1 MEKLVSIIVP
11 CFNGEKF
18 IERFLKSILDQTY
31 KKVELIFINDGSTDS
46 TEEIVLS
53 YKKKMEKRGI
63 KFIYISQENKG
74 QAAAIN
80 KGLKI
85 FKGEYMT
92 WLDSDDLIDSYNIE
106 KKVKFLEEN
115 KTYGSVVSKIKV
127 VSEENINTTL
137 EIKEWKNKNKNN
149 YFEDVILERDILFG
163 GYMVNSSKFIFSNSE
178 REIYESKEGQNWQ
191 LLLPILYNYKCG
203 YIDEELYIV
212 VARKNSHSRIK
223 RNFDEIKKRYE
234 NFEILL
240 KETLK
245 KIKMDEQEKKYY
257 LKIIEEKYNIAKM
270 KLAFKYFRDDIF
282 NENFDKI
289 KDKKELKLKYRIRRN
304 IQKNIITKTI
314 YNLYISKRG

>member
-31 KKVELIFINDGSTDS
+31 KKIELIFINDGSTDG

-53 YKKKMEKRGI
+53 YQKKMEKRGI

-80 KGLKI
+80 RGLKI

-163 GYMVNSSKFIFSNSE
+163 CS
-178 REIYESKEGQNWQ
+178 QW
-191 LLLPILYNYKCG
+191 
-203 YIDEELYIV
+203 
-212 VARKNSHSRIK
+212 
-223 RNFDEIKKRYE
+223 
-234 NFEILL
+234 
-240 KETLK
+240 
-245 KIKMDEQEKKYY
+245 
-257 LKIIEEKYNIAKM
+257 
-270 KLAFKYFRDDIF
+270 
-282 NENFDKI
+282 
-289 KDKKELKLKYRIRRN
+289 
-304 IQKNIITKTI
+304 
-314 YNLYISKRG
+314 